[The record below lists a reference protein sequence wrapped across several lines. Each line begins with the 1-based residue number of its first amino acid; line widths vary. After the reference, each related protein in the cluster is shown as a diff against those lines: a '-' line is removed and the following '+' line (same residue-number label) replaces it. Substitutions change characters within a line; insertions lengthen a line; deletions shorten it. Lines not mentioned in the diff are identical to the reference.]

1 MPKLDE
7 RLRRLELAAAHVDLD
22 AMSDEELMAYASAHW
37 AAPPWGSRESVA
49 AVLTMVLRRPS
60 ILQIV
65 PTHLLPPDDADYLP
79 PYASQG
85 ANHDQP

>member
-7 RLRRLELAAAHVDLD
+7 RVRRLEQAAAHVDLD
-22 AMSDEELMAYASAHW
+22 AMSDDELMEYASAHW
-37 AAPPWGSRESVA
+37 VAPPWGSRESVA

-60 ILQIV
+60 TLPIV

-79 PYASQG
+79 
-85 ANHDQP
+85 